1 MFASKLGNTF
11 QIFSGAKNGPPSKQ
25 REGST
30 HLTAASCGNFAVR
43 SSGAPSTVRGSSFS
57 LPHTW
62 DCEKHPWPNWLQ
74 DALALSYANPCTGRL
89 LTSEFSSRSKA
100 SKIQHWLQGYQAVI
114 QEEFYLA
121 QGAALAKMFSQAS
134 LGKWTALSNAQPCE
148 GFLCLQLHWRLHCG
162 WGLHMLSSQGH
173 AEQPCIH

>member
-1 MFASKLGNTF
+1 MFAFKLGNTF
-11 QIFSGAKNGPPSKQ
+11 QIFSGAKNGPQSKQ

-30 HLTAASCGNFAVR
+30 HPTAASCGNFAVC
-43 SSGAPSTVRGSSFS
+43 SSGASSAAGGSSFS

-62 DCEKHPWPNWLQ
+62 DPEKHPWPNWLQ
-74 DALALSYANPCTGRL
+74 DALALIYSNPCTGRL

-100 SKIQHWLQGYQAVI
+100 SEIQHWLQGYRAVI

-121 QGAALAKMFSQAS
+121 RGTALARMFSQAS

-148 GFLCLQLHWRLHCG
+148 GLLCLQLHWRLHRG
-162 WGLHMLSSQGH
+162 
-173 AEQPCIH
+173 